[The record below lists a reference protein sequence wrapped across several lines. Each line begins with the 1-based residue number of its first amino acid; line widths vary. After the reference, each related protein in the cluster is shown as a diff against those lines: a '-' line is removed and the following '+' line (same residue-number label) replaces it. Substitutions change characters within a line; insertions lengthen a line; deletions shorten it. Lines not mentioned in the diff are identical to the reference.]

1 MTDFVIFA
9 EKIYL
14 ITHIYFAEMR
24 VFLLLLIFSALLQGQ
39 SYVFQK
45 SIGNFRDASSFSVSN
60 LGFIYIADAATN
72 EISKMDFNG
81 NILKQ
86 IGGYG
91 WENGLFDLPIDI
103 FASALN
109 IYIADKNNNR
119 IQILD
124 KDLNLIRIF
133 KSNPVSYSDP
143 VFAYPV
149 AVSVSNQGDLL
160 ILDGD
165 NKNIHKYDI
174 NGNFI
179 STFGGVDAGDLTIG
193 NPQDLYIDGN
203 KAVYILDGYHNIYI
217 YDTFGNPLGVTQL
230 EPEISSVNGFGRII
244 TLTAKNEIFTIDMLE
259 PGLPTNKLTLVD
271 SPEMN
276 NFVSSVIFDSTL
288 YILTSEKILIFE
300 LTQ

>member
-1 MTDFVIFA
+1 
-9 EKIYL
+9 
-14 ITHIYFAEMR
+14 MR
-24 VFLLLLIFSALLQGQ
+24 IFLLLLISSALLHGQ

-45 SIGNFRDASSFSVSN
+45 SIGNFRDASSFSISN
-60 LGFIYIADAATN
+60 LGFIYLADATTN
-72 EISKMDFNG
+72 EISKMDFKG

-91 WENGLFDLPIDI
+91 WENGLFDLPLDI

-109 IYIADKNNNR
+109 VYVADKNNNR

-133 KSNPVSYSDP
+133 KSNPVGYSYP

-165 NKNIHKYDI
+165 NRNIHKYDI

-179 STFGGVDAGDLTIG
+179 TTFGGVDAGDLTIG
-193 NPQDLYIDGN
+193 DPRDLFIDGN
-203 KAVYILDGYHNIYI
+203 KAIYILDGYHSILT
-217 YDTFGNPLGVTQL
+217 YDTFGNPLGITQL
-230 EPEISSVNGFGRII
+230 GPEIISVNGFGRII

-259 PGLPTNKLTLVD
+259 PGLPTSKLTLVD
-271 SPEMN
+271 CPEVN
-276 NFVSSVIFDSTL
+276 PFVSSLIFDSTL
-288 YILTSEKILIFE
+288 YILTSDKILIFE